1 MDLPLI
7 KPKTTMNNKNEFSV
21 NIEKTSAVDVADM
34 ELFPKTILKEWE
46 QNSINEIME

>member
-21 NIEKTSAVDVADM
+21 NIEKIAPVDVADM
-34 ELFPKTILKEWE
+34 AFFPKNILKDWE
-46 QNSINEIME
+46 